1 MRIAPLCIASI
12 TLNCSP
18 SPPTPPPPQMPVV
31 AQPAPAVPAQPPLGP
46 VAPGQYT
53 NHVGNP
59 AAGQWGPDGQWQWK
73 DPNSEEANSTWKYLA
88 AAGAGAAVGGL
99 ASYMLTRKQFEQQN
113 PKGWSAES
121 STRQVSTYV
130 DKRGNPISKEEF
142 ERRRAQSERDRA
154 RYYEQKR
161 AQQQKQQQQYRDKN
175 GRFISKEEY
184 ERRQAQS
191 ARDRQRYQQ
200 QKQQPKQSTSKR
212 SRSRSKR
219 RR

>member
-1 MRIAPLCIASI
+1 MRYLAIIALASCTPDATPI
-12 TLNCSP
+12 P
-18 SPPTPPPPQMPVV
+18 SPPSPPPS
-31 AQPAPAVPAQPPLGP
+31 PAPVAEPVGP

-59 AAGQWGPDGQWQWK
+59 AAGHWGPDGKWVWN
-73 DPNSEEANSTWKYLA
+73 DPKSPEADSTWKYLA
-88 AAGAGAAVGGL
+88 AAAGGAAVGGL

-113 PKGWSAES
+113 PKGWSPEAN
-121 STRQVSTYV
+121 TRNVTQYL
-130 DKRGNPISKEEF
+130 DRRGQPISKEEY

-154 RYYEQKR
+154 RNR
-161 AQQQKQQQQYRDKN
+161 AQAAQPQTQYRDKQ

-191 ARDRQRYQQ
+191 QRDKQRAAASRPAPRP
-200 QKQQPKQSTSKR
+200 PKKSSSRR
-212 SRSRSKR
+212 SRR